1 MRNVPENPTFALG
14 EYALRLANL
23 RTTLRAAD
31 IDVLLVTSPANIYWL
46 SDYEASW
53 YPPRLPV
60 GLAVWADGDT
70 TFGDTVFFD
79 WSRHAE
85 FLSYD
90 ALYDEAEFVEY
101 GTAHV
106 TVAEQI
112 ARRTPGVRVALEWS
126 APTPVAGVMN
136 GVAAELAARGCAV
149 VAGDWIV
156 DGLRVYK
163 SPAELERVHAAA
175 CIADTTFRALQERLR
190 PGMSELEVA
199 ALVTTLM
206 SEQGGEVPAQHPLVS
221 SGPTAWRDVHGFPS
235 TRRLEPGD
243 IVSIDASAV
252 VDRYHVNLSRV
263 FSLGRPNQ
271 RVSDLLAGAAASLE
285 TLCATAELDA
295 DPAIAMAAA
304 ERTLRERVADED
316 IWWTGGY
323 ALGISFPPSWV
334 GHTYLANDGPQRIT
348 LREGYVSNFESI
360 LRDTVAHDEAAA
372 IDTVAMT
379 ADGLRSL
386 SGIPR
391 ELLIVD

>member
-1 MRNVPENPTFALG
+1 MRNVPENPTFALD
-14 EYALRLANL
+14 EYARRLSSLRHEL
-23 RTTLRAAD
+23 RNAD
-31 IDVLLVTSPANIYWL
+31 IDVLLVTSPANVYWL

-60 GLAVWADGDT
+60 GLAVWAEGDA
-70 TFGDTVFFD
+70 VFFD

-85 FLSYD
+85 FLPFD
-90 ALYDEAEFVEY
+90 ALYDEAEFVDY

-112 ARRTPGVRVALEWS
+112 VRRTPRVRVALEWS
-126 APTPVAGVMN
+126 SPTPVPGIMN
-136 GVAAELAARGCAV
+136 AVAKELTDRGCVV

-163 SPAELERVHAAA
+163 SPAELERVYAAGR
-175 CIADTTFRALQERLR
+175 IADKTFRGLQTSLR

-221 SGPTAWRDVHGFPS
+221 CGPTAWRDVHGFPS

-263 FSLGRPNQ
+263 FSLGRANP
-271 RVSDLLAGAAASLE
+271 RVSDLLSGAAASLE

-295 DPAIAMAAA
+295 DPAIAMSAA
-304 ERTLRERVADED
+304 ERVLRDRVDAED

-360 LRDTVAHDEAAA
+360 LRDTRAHDEAAA
-372 IDTVAMT
+372 IDTVVM
-379 ADGLRSL
+379 DGGRLRAL
-386 SGIPR
+386 SDIPR
-391 ELLIVD
+391 ELLVVD